1 MKIQSLAIIA
11 IIIILPM
18 SILLTEYTQNQI
30 KTIKTQVQYD
40 SKLDNATYDAIKSF
54 QLNMSNSST
63 SDLADS
69 KMRDIKASINVF
81 YSSLASNLN
90 MSGYGKEV
98 LHNYVPAVVYTLYDG
113 YYIYSSFNNKLD
125 IERTSDSENDKAQR
139 DIFDENAAYK
149 DGEDLFGL
157 KPYVYYSCRYKKDNP
172 DVDVVITYS
181 LDTYITIQGIING
194 EPVNESGY
202 LLTGVN
208 RTDSDGYYKYTY
220 NGIEITAESSLEQ
233 NIYVEKDTTGDESKN
248 NLIKIDEEIAGS
260 IKYYPYKRVN
270 GVYYYKENSGDIMSI
285 INDKKFPQFTGDD
298 ATNINFSENTAAVQF
313 YKDAYDFKKML
324 TEGTLKEL
332 MELTVNDAVDTQGN
346 KKYDTEGNKNTSIF
360 NELNSTN
367 SCIEDKNSEFN
378 NHKLQVIRDSIETN
392 LIPAISNYNK
402 VSTSDVNFQMPKLN
416 DEELEQICNNVS
428 MISFLQGLN
437 IGGKIYNG
445 HSVIINSNNEDFV
458 SDDSIYILA
467 NEDLQNKYHRITEE
481 NLENIIDSNS
491 KGILNLDVE
500 QRAANA
506 TIGSGSNERS
516 KIIYYYPK
524 EEFASYKF
532 NSGSSIASTNNIL
545 EYVGQLAKSGNT
557 NKQYLAKLYYT
568 ALGRERYGMYR
579 VTNKLENVQEYIR
592 NELIDTYQN

>member
-40 SKLDNATYDAIKSF
+40 SKLDNATYDAIKAF

-113 YYIYSSFNNKLD
+113 YYIYSSFDNKLD
-125 IERTSDSENDKAQR
+125 VKRINDEDSDKVQR
-139 DIFDENAAYK
+139 DTFDDNATYK
-149 DGEDLFGL
+149 DGENLFGL
-157 KPYVYYSCRYKKDNP
+157 KPYVYYSCRYKKSNP
-172 DVDVVITYS
+172 DIDVVITYS
-181 LDTYITIQGIING
+181 LDTYITVQGSINRK
-194 EPVNESGY
+194 PVNESGY

-208 RTDSDGYYKYTY
+208 RIGSEGDYKYTY
-220 NGIEITAESSLEQ
+220 NGIEIKAESSLKH
-233 NIYVEKDTTGDESKN
+233 NIYVEKDDTGDEAKN
-248 NLIKIDEEIAGS
+248 NLIKIDGTIAGS

-270 GVYYYKENSGDIMSI
+270 GVYYYKEDSGDIISI
-285 INDKKFPQFTGDD
+285 INDKKFTQFTGDD
-298 ATNINFSENTAAVQF
+298 AANINFDENTAAVQF
-313 YKDAYDFKKML
+313 YKDAYDFKEML
-324 TEGTLKEL
+324 ISGKLKEL
-332 MELTVNDAVDTQGN
+332 MNLKVNDAVDAQGN
-346 KKYDTEGNKNTSIF
+346 PKYNNEGNNNNYIF
-360 NELNSTN
+360 NALNSTN
-367 SCIEDKNSEFN
+367 SYIEDKNSEFN
-378 NHKLQVIRDSIETN
+378 NHKLQVIRDAIETN

-416 DEELEQICNNVS
+416 DEEWEQICNNVS

-445 HSVIINSNNEDFV
+445 HSIIINSNNEDFI

-467 NEDLQNKYHRITEE
+467 NENSQNKYHRITEKD
-481 NLENIIDSNS
+481 LETIIDLNS

-500 QRAANA
+500 QRASNA
-506 TIGSGSNERS
+506 TIGSGSNEKS
-516 KIIYYYPK
+516 KIIYYYPR
-524 EEFASYKF
+524 EELASYKF
-532 NSGSSIASTNNIL
+532 NSGSSIATSNTL
-545 EYVGQLAKSGNT
+545 EYVRRQLAESSDI
-557 NKQYLAKLYYT
+557 NKKYLAELYYI

-579 VTNKLENVQEYIR
+579 VANKLEKVQEFIR
-592 NELIDTYQN
+592 KKLIDTY

>member
-40 SKLDNATYDAIKSF
+40 SKLDNATYDAIKAF

-113 YYIYSSFNNKLD
+113 YYIYSSFDNKLD
-125 IERTSDSENDKAQR
+125 SEDY
-139 DIFDENAAYK
+139 FDDNATYK
-149 DGEDLFGL
+149 DGENLFGL
-157 KPYVYYSCRYKKDNP
+157 KPYVYYSCRYKKANP
-172 DVDVVITYS
+172 DIDVVITYS
-181 LDTYITIQGIING
+181 LDTYITIQGSING
-194 EPVNESGY
+194 NPVNESGY
-202 LLTGVN
+202 LLTGVG
-208 RTDSDGYYKYTY
+208 RTGPEDNYTYTY
-220 NGIEITAESSLEQ
+220 NGIEIKAESPLEQ
-233 NIYVEKDTTGDESKN
+233 NIYVEKDVTGDEAKN
-248 NLIKIDEEIAGS
+248 NLIKIDGEIAGS

-270 GVYYYKENSGDIMSI
+270 GVYYYKENKEDDSGDIISI
-285 INDKKFPQFTGDD
+285 INDKKFTQFTGDD
-298 ATNINFSENTAAVQF
+298 AANINFNENTAAVQF
-313 YKDAYDFKKML
+313 YKDAYDFKEML
-324 TEGTLKEL
+324 TSGKLKEL
-332 MELTVNDAVDTQGN
+332 MNLKVNDAVDAQGN
-346 KKYDTEGNKNTSIF
+346 KKYNNEGNNNIYIF
-360 NELNSTN
+360 DELNSTKY
-367 SCIEDKNSEFN
+367 IEDKNSEFN
-378 NHKLQVIRDSIETN
+378 NHKLQVIRDAIETN
-392 LIPAISNYNK
+392 LIPAIYNYNK

-416 DEELEQICNNVS
+416 DEEWEQICNNVS

-445 HSVIINSNNEDFV
+445 HSIITNSNNEDFV
-458 SDDSIYILA
+458 SEDSIYILA
-467 NEDLQNKYHRITEE
+467 NEDSQNKYHRITEE

-500 QRAANA
+500 QRASTA
-506 TIGSGSNERS
+506 TIGSGSNEKSR
-516 KIIYYYPK
+516 IIYYYPR
-524 EEFASYKF
+524 EELASYKF
-532 NSGSSIASTNNIL
+532 NSGSSIASTNNTL
-545 EYVGQLAKSGNT
+545 EFVRQQLAESSDL
-557 NKQYLAKLYYT
+557 NKKYLAELYYT

-579 VTNKLENVQEYIR
+579 VANKLENVQEFIR
-592 NELIDTYQN
+592 KELINTY